1 MSVSVERKGN
11 EATLKFTI
19 PVEEVAKGFERAVA
33 RVNKQVTIPGFRK
46 GKAPRRVLEAHVGK
60 DAIKEE
66 AFQILANDNY
76 RKALD
81 DNNFIPVAD
90 PELKDSTLE
99 EGKEMEMTLLVTL
112 RPEVELG
119 EYKNLDVKKVVRE
132 VTDKDVDDAISNL
145 QKRAAKLV
153 DAPED
158 RKLEKGD
165 LATIDFAGTI
175 DGEPFEGGEGK
186 GYPLEIGSGSF
197 IPGFEDLMVG
207 LKKDESTDVNVTFPE
222 DYGAKELAGKAAVF
236 KVHVQNIKVREIPEV
251 TDELIE
257 KNSDSKTIAEFRE
270 KTLARLKKS
279 EEDQAQANYERDVIK
294 KAVENASFEVPEVMV
309 TQRANQMVDELTM
322 NLEAHH
328 MSLPMY
334 LQYLGKDVKTYRDGQ
349 KPVALENLKAD
360 LVLDAIAKKE
370 DLKVTKEETLA
381 EMQKI
386 AATQG
391 ATLHQ
396 VQKII
401 KENGSLPL
409 LVSNIMRRK
418 AADLVLSSAKGA
430 AEAKEEKTE
439 E

>member
-153 DAPED
+153 DAPETLL
-158 RKLEKGD
+158 RLT
-165 LATIDFAGTI
+165 LPA
-175 DGEPFEGGEGK
+175 P
-186 GYPLEIGSGSF
+186 
-197 IPGFEDLMVG
+197 
-207 LKKDESTDVNVTFPE
+207 STVNR
-222 DYGAKELAGKAAVF
+222 LKAAKARAILWKSVPAALSLAL
-236 KVHVQNIKVREIPEV
+236 KIKW
-251 TDELIE
+251 
-257 KNSDSKTIAEFRE
+257 
-270 KTLARLKKS
+270 
-279 EEDQAQANYERDVIK
+279 
-294 KAVENASFEVPEVMV
+294 
-309 TQRANQMVDELTM
+309 
-322 NLEAHH
+322 
-328 MSLPMY
+328 
-334 LQYLGKDVKTYRDGQ
+334 
-349 KPVALENLKAD
+349 
-360 LVLDAIAKKE
+360 
-370 DLKVTKEETLA
+370 
-381 EMQKI
+381 
-386 AATQG
+386 
-391 ATLHQ
+391 
-396 VQKII
+396 
-401 KENGSLPL
+401 
-409 LVSNIMRRK
+409 
-418 AADLVLSSAKGA
+418 SA
-430 AEAKEEKTE
+430 
-439 E
+439 

>member
-145 QKRAAKLV
+145 QNWLMLRKTGNWKRETLLRLTLPAPSTVNRLKAAKARAILWKSV
-153 DAPED
+153 PAA
-158 RKLEKGD
+158 LS
-165 LATIDFAGTI
+165 LA
-175 DGEPFEGGEGK
+175 
-186 GYPLEIGSGSF
+186 
-197 IPGFEDLMVG
+197 
-207 LKKDESTDVNVTFPE
+207 LK
-222 DYGAKELAGKAAVF
+222 
-236 KVHVQNIKVREIPEV
+236 IKW
-251 TDELIE
+251 
-257 KNSDSKTIAEFRE
+257 
-270 KTLARLKKS
+270 
-279 EEDQAQANYERDVIK
+279 
-294 KAVENASFEVPEVMV
+294 
-309 TQRANQMVDELTM
+309 
-322 NLEAHH
+322 
-328 MSLPMY
+328 
-334 LQYLGKDVKTYRDGQ
+334 
-349 KPVALENLKAD
+349 
-360 LVLDAIAKKE
+360 
-370 DLKVTKEETLA
+370 
-381 EMQKI
+381 
-386 AATQG
+386 
-391 ATLHQ
+391 
-396 VQKII
+396 
-401 KENGSLPL
+401 
-409 LVSNIMRRK
+409 
-418 AADLVLSSAKGA
+418 SA
-430 AEAKEEKTE
+430 
-439 E
+439 

>member
-145 QKRAAKLV
+145 QKRADKLV

-158 RKLEKGD
+158 RKL
-165 LATIDFAGTI
+165 
-175 DGEPFEGGEGK
+175 
-186 GYPLEIGSGSF
+186 
-197 IPGFEDLMVG
+197 
-207 LKKDESTDVNVTFPE
+207 
-222 DYGAKELAGKAAVF
+222 
-236 KVHVQNIKVREIPEV
+236 
-251 TDELIE
+251 
-257 KNSDSKTIAEFRE
+257 
-270 KTLARLKKS
+270 
-279 EEDQAQANYERDVIK
+279 
-294 KAVENASFEVPEVMV
+294 
-309 TQRANQMVDELTM
+309 
-322 NLEAHH
+322 
-328 MSLPMY
+328 
-334 LQYLGKDVKTYRDGQ
+334 
-349 KPVALENLKAD
+349 
-360 LVLDAIAKKE
+360 
-370 DLKVTKEETLA
+370 
-381 EMQKI
+381 
-386 AATQG
+386 
-391 ATLHQ
+391 
-396 VQKII
+396 
-401 KENGSLPL
+401 
-409 LVSNIMRRK
+409 
-418 AADLVLSSAKGA
+418 
-430 AEAKEEKTE
+430 
-439 E
+439 